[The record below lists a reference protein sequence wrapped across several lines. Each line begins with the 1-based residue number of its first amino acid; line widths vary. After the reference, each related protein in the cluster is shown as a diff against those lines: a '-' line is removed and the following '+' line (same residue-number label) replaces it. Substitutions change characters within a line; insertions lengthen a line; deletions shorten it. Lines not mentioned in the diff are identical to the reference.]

1 MELTK
6 FTDWVAWAGIVLPL
20 TVTAVSAALYIWLEF
35 RKQKNRRYDNFYVLM
50 DQIGRNNSSIASKMA
65 AISELKRYPEY
76 RDVIVRLCCDAE
88 VLEADLPATM
98 LRNEFELTARHFGA
112 HRFKGEMKNGPT

>member
-35 RKQKNRRYDNFYVLM
+35 QKQKNRRYDNFYTLM
-50 DQIGRNNSSIASKMA
+50 DQIGQHNSSIASKMA
-65 AISELKRYPEY
+65 AISELKRYPEC
-76 RDVIVRLCCDAE
+76 RDVIVRLCSDAE
-88 VLEADLPATM
+88 VLGADVPATM

-112 HRFKGEMKNGPT
+112 HRSKGNKYG